1 MSFNWHS
8 AQLTR
13 NTTIC
18 KNYRNTQ
25 NVRRFMVEH
34 CGANFKFDRGFM
46 TWIRNGVPKTLG
58 EAVDEWLQRNHD
70 IH

>member
-8 AQLTR
+8 DQLTR
-13 NTTIC
+13 NTTVC

-34 CGANFKFDRGFM
+34 CGVDFRFDRDYGLD
-46 TWIRNGVPKTLG
+46 T
-58 EAVDEWLQRNHD
+58 Q
-70 IH
+70 